1 MFSVSLAK
9 KLFSSQH
16 SFRKQLFSV
25 FTFSVLGLA
34 LISAIASSW
43 FASNQM
49 REQIINEGFQVTAN
63 LASQSMLALLYASA
77 ENADEAA
84 SSALLFPS
92 VSFVQIIDSNSNV
105 LLTKGN
111 LNNEAYVTLP
121 KVYRDDKPKVLS
133 ESSQVWHFS
142 APVYSPTSDDSPLY
156 IDDASSREFLG
167 SVYVVVDKTA
177 LNKIQETIF
186 VTNIGIA
193 LIVTAII
200 LFLLSYVLTHVIKP
214 LNNLSQTMLKAKQG
228 DSQVKATLNGPK
240 EIIHIA
246 SVFNDMMEVLDEKQ
260 DALYKEKEK
269 AMITLNSIADGVIT
283 TDIEGKVLYLNPVAE
298 RLTGWRLSEINETL
312 LDDIFQVFDEKSHTK
327 EDNPILKC
335 LKYRQVIIS
344 EQHCMLRPKLGDE
357 IFVEDSVALTRDKS
371 NNITGTVMVFHDV
384 TETRNMAQKLTYQ
397 ATHDSLTGLI
407 NRADFERHLNAVLSQ
422 IDEDTEHAL
431 CYMDLDQFK
440 VINDTCGHMAGDQL
454 LQNISKLLANRVRK
468 SDDTLARVGGD
479 EFVLLL
485 ENCPLNKAEKI
496 ARSMCEAVQ
505 DYRFV
510 WNDNPFTIGI
520 SIGLVPINNSNHEFQ
535 DILSKADSSCYM
547 AKEKGRNR
555 VHTYFVDDKE
565 LMQRQGEMNVVSSIT
580 EAYENDL
587 FQLYYQPIVA
597 MNDLTETTQHYE
609 ILIRMLDKEGNI
621 LPPGFF
627 LPAAE
632 RYNLVHKVD
641 RWVIRASLN
650 WLARNPLQ
658 LENLQCCAINLSGMS
673 LNDEKLFDFIQLQLK
688 KTKVPS
694 EKICFE
700 ITETAAITNLSK
712 ATGLIAQ
719 LRKLGCKTALDDF
732 GSGMSSFAYL
742 KNFPI
747 DYLKIDGVFVKD
759 IISDPI
765 DNAMVKSIN
774 DIGHVL
780 GLKTIAEYVEDE
792 EILARL
798 KEIGVD
804 EAQGYH
810 IAKPQPLDQLSDANL
825 EERKKQKSK
834 VVKLISR

>member
-1 MFSVSLAK
+1 MSLVK
-9 KLFSSQH
+9 KIFSSQH

-25 FTFSVLGLA
+25 FTLSLLGLA

-63 LASQSMLALLYASA
+63 LASQSMLALLYGSS
-77 ENADEAA
+77 ENAEEAV

-92 VSFVQIIDSNSNV
+92 VSFVQILDSDSKP
-105 LLTKGN
+105 LITKGDI
-111 LNNEAYVTLP
+111 NNEPYAVLP
-121 KVYRDDKPKVLS
+121 KNYRSEKPRVLS
-133 ESSQVWHFS
+133 ESSLVWHFS
-142 APVYSPTSDDSPLY
+142 APVYSPVNDDSPLY
-156 IDDASSREFLG
+156 IEDSSTKEFIG

-186 VTNIGIA
+186 ITNIGIA
-193 LIVTAII
+193 LIVTTII
-200 LFLLSYVLTHVIKP
+200 IFFLSYVLTHVTRP
-214 LNNLSQTMLKAKQG
+214 LNNLSQTMLQAKKG
-228 DSQVKATLNGPK
+228 DAQVKAKLNGPK
-240 EIIHIA
+240 EIMHIA

-260 DALYKEKEK
+260 EALYKEKER

-283 TDIEGKVLYLNPVAE
+283 TDIDGKVLYLNPVAE
-298 RLTGWRLSEINETL
+298 RLTGWRLNEVNETR
-312 LDDIFQVFDEKSHTK
+312 LDDIFQMFDEKNHTR

-335 LKYRQVIIS
+335 LKFHQVINS

-357 IFVEDSVALTRDKS
+357 IYVEDSVALTRDKS

-384 TETRNMAQKLTYQ
+384 TETRNMAKKLTYQ

-407 NRADFERHLNAVLSQ
+407 NRADFERYLTAVLSEV
-422 IDEDTEHAL
+422 DEDTEHAL

-485 ENCPLNKAEKI
+485 ENCPLAKAEKI
-496 ARSMCEAVQ
+496 AKSMCEAVQ

-520 SIGLVPINNSNHEFQ
+520 SIGLVPINYSNHEFQ

-555 VHTYFVDDKE
+555 VHTYFVNDKE
-565 LMQRQGEMNVVSSIT
+565 LIQRQGEMNVVSSIT

-597 MNDLTETTQHYE
+597 MDDLTETTQHYE

-632 RYNLVHKVD
+632 RYNLVNKVD
-641 RWVIRASLN
+641 RWVIRAALN
-650 WLARNPLQ
+650 WLARNPIQ
-658 LENLQCCAINLSGMS
+658 LKNLKCCAINLSGMS

-712 ATGLIAQ
+712 ATGLIDQ
-719 LRKLGCKTALDDF
+719 LRKLGCKSALDDF

-792 EILARL
+792 EILERL

-810 IAKPQPLDQLSDANL
+810 IAKPQPLDQLSDVNID
-825 EERKKQKSK
+825 ERKREKNK
-834 VVKLISR
+834 VVKLISG

>member
-1 MFSVSLAK
+1 MSLANK
-9 KLFSSQH
+9 IFSSQY
-16 SFRKQLFSV
+16 SFRRQLFFV

-34 LISAIASSW
+34 LISAVASSW

-63 LASQSMLALLYASA
+63 LASQSMLALLYGSA
-77 ENADEAA
+77 ENAEDAT

-92 VSFVQIIDSNSNV
+92 VIFVQILDSDSNV
-105 LLTKGN
+105 LLTKGSI
-111 LNNEAYVTLP
+111 NNEPYAVLP
-121 KVYRDDKPKVLS
+121 KKYSDEKPKVLS
-133 ESSQVWHFS
+133 ESPLVWHFS
-142 APVYSPTSDDSPLY
+142 APVYSPVSDVSPLY
-156 IDDASSREFLG
+156 VDTASSKEFLG
-167 SVYVVVDKTA
+167 SVYVVVDKAA

-186 VTNIGIA
+186 ITNIGIA
-193 LIVTAII
+193 LIITAII
-200 LFLLSYVLTHVIKP
+200 LFLLSYVLKHVTRP
-214 LNNLSQTMLKAKQG
+214 LNNLSQTMQKAKKG
-228 DSQVKATLNGPK
+228 DAQVKAKLNGPK
-240 EIIHIA
+240 EIVHIA

-260 DALYKEKEK
+260 EALYKEKER
-269 AMITLNSIADGVIT
+269 ALITLNSIADGVIT

-298 RLTGWRLSEINETL
+298 RLTGWHLNEINETN
-312 LDDIFQVFDEKSHTK
+312 LDDIFQVFDEKNHTR
-327 EDNPILKC
+327 EENPILKC
-335 LKYRQVIIS
+335 LKFRQLIIS
-344 EQHCMLRPKLGDE
+344 EQHCMLRPKFGDE
-357 IFVEDSVALTRDKS
+357 IYVENSVALTRDKS

-384 TETRNMAQKLTYQ
+384 TETRNMAKKLTYQ
-397 ATHDSLTGLI
+397 ATHDSLTGLT
-407 NRADFERHLNAVLSQ
+407 NRADFERHLSSVLSQ
-422 IDEDTEHAL
+422 VDEGTEHAL

-454 LQNISKLLANRVRK
+454 LQNISKLLAIRVRK

-485 ENCPLNKAEKI
+485 ENCPLAKAEKI
-496 ARSMCEAVQ
+496 AKSMCEAVQ

-510 WNDNPFTIGI
+510 WNENPFTIGI
-520 SIGLVPINNSNHEFQ
+520 SIGLVPINNSNNEFQ
-535 DILSKADSSCYM
+535 DILSKADSACYM

-555 VHTYFVDDKE
+555 VHTYLVDDKE
-565 LMQRQGEMNVVSSIT
+565 LIQRQGEMNVVSSIT

-597 MNDLTETTQHYE
+597 MDDLTQTTQHYE
-609 ILIRMLDKEGNI
+609 ILIRMLDKAGNV

-632 RYNLVHKVD
+632 RYNLIHKVD
-641 RWVIRASLN
+641 RWVIRAALN

-658 LENLQCCAINLSGMS
+658 LDNLKCCAINLSGMS
-673 LNDEKLFDFIQLQLK
+673 LNDEKLFDFIQLQFK

-719 LRKLGCKTALDDF
+719 LRTLGCKTALDDF

-747 DYLKIDGVFVKD
+747 DYLKIDGIFVKD

-780 GLKTIAEYVEDE
+780 GLTTIAEYVEDE
-792 EILARL
+792 EILLRL
-798 KEIGVD
+798 KELGVD

-810 IAKPQPLDQLSDANL
+810 IAKPQPLDQLSDVNMQ
-825 EERKKQKSK
+825 ERKKEKSK
-834 VVKLISR
+834 VIKLISR

>member
-1 MFSVSLAK
+1 MSLVK
-9 KLFSSQH
+9 KIFSSQH

-25 FTFSVLGLA
+25 FTLSVLGLA
-34 LISAIASSW
+34 LISAVASSW

-63 LASQSMLALLYASA
+63 LASQSMLALLYGSS
-77 ENADEAA
+77 ENAEDAA
-84 SSALLFPS
+84 SSALLFPT
-92 VSFVQIIDSNSNV
+92 VSFVQILDSEGKP
-105 LLTKGN
+105 LLTKGDIKD
-111 LNNEAYVTLP
+111 EQYAVLP
-121 KVYRDDKPKVLS
+121 KTYRNEKPGVIS
-133 ESSQVWHFS
+133 ESPNVWHFS
-142 APVYSPTSDDSPLY
+142 APVYSPVNDDSPLY
-156 IDDASSREFLG
+156 IDEASTKEFIG
-167 SVYVVVDKTA
+167 SVYVVVDKEA

-186 VTNIGIA
+186 LTNIGIA
-193 LIVTAII
+193 LIVTTFI
-200 LFLLSYVLTHVIKP
+200 LFLLSYVLTHVTRP
-214 LNNLSQTMLKAKQG
+214 LNSLSQTMLKAKQG
-228 DSQVKATLNGPK
+228 DAQVKAKLNGPK
-240 EIIHIA
+240 EIVHIA

-260 DALYKEKEK
+260 EALFKEKER

-283 TDIEGKVLYLNPVAE
+283 TDIDGKVLYLNPVAE
-298 RLTGWRLSEINETL
+298 RLTGWRLNEVNETR
-312 LDDIFQVFDEKSHTK
+312 LDDIFQMFDEKNHTR

-335 LKYRQVIIS
+335 LKFHQVINS
-344 EQHCMLRPKLGDE
+344 EQHCMLRPKIGDE
-357 IFVEDSVALTRDKS
+357 IFVEDSVALTRDTS
-371 NNITGTVMVFHDV
+371 NRITGTVMVFHDV
-384 TETRNMAQKLTYQ
+384 TETRNMAKKLTYQ

-407 NRADFERHLNAVLSQ
+407 NRADFERYLTAVLSQ
-422 IDEDTEHAL
+422 VDEDTEHAL

-485 ENCPLNKAEKI
+485 ENCPLDKAEKI

-520 SIGLVPINNSNHEFQ
+520 SIGLVPINYSNHEFQ

-555 VHTYFVDDKE
+555 VHTYLVDDKE
-565 LMQRQGEMNVVSSIT
+565 LIQRQGEMNVVSSIT

-597 MNDLTETTQHYE
+597 MDDLTETSQHYE

-632 RYNLVHKVD
+632 RYNLVNKVD
-641 RWVIRASLN
+641 RWVIRAALN
-650 WLARNPLQ
+650 WLARNPIQ
-658 LENLQCCAINLSGMS
+658 LKNLKCCAINLSGMS

-712 ATGLIAQ
+712 ATGLISQ
-719 LRKLGCKTALDDF
+719 LRKLGCKSALDDF

-792 EILARL
+792 EILLRL
-798 KEIGVD
+798 KELGVD

-810 IAKPQPLDQLSDANL
+810 ISKPQPLDQLSDANID
-825 EERKKQKSK
+825 ERKREENK
-834 VVKLISR
+834 VVKLISG

>member
-1 MFSVSLAK
+1 MSLIK
-9 KLFSSQH
+9 EIFSSQY
-16 SFRKQLFSV
+16 SLRQQLFSV
-25 FTFSVLGLA
+25 FTLSVLGLA
-34 LISAIASSW
+34 LISAVASSW

-63 LASQSMLALLYASA
+63 LASQSMLALLYGSS
-77 ENADEAA
+77 ENAEEAV

-92 VSFVQIIDSNSNV
+92 VSFVQVLDSDFKPLIAKGDIKNEPYAV
-105 LLTKGN
+105 LPTEYK
-111 LNNEAYVTLP
+111 NE
-121 KVYRDDKPKVLS
+121 KPLVLS
-133 ESSQVWHFS
+133 ESPLVWHFS
-142 APVYSPTSDDSPLY
+142 APVYSPVNDDSPLY
-156 IDDASSREFLG
+156 IDDSSTKEFIG
-167 SVYVVVDKTA
+167 SVYVVVDKIA
-177 LNKIQETIF
+177 LNKIQKTIF
-186 VTNIGIA
+186 ITNIGIA
-193 LIVTAII
+193 LIITAII
-200 LFLLSYVLTHVIKP
+200 LFLLSYVLKHVTRP
-214 LNNLSQTMLKAKQG
+214 LNNLSQTMQQAKKG
-228 DSQVKATLNGPK
+228 DAQVKAKLEGPE
-240 EIIHIA
+240 EIVHIA
-246 SVFNDMMEVLDEKQ
+246 SVFNDMMEVLDEKKE
-260 DALYKEKEK
+260 ALFKEKER
-269 AMITLNSIADGVIT
+269 ALITLNSIADGVIT

-298 RLTGWRLSEINETL
+298 RLTGWRLNEINETS
-312 LDDIFQVFDEKSHTK
+312 LDDIFQMFDEKNHTRD
-327 EDNPILKC
+327 DNPILKC
-335 LKYRQVIIS
+335 LEFHQVINS
-344 EQHCMLRPKLGDE
+344 EQHCMFRPKIGDE
-357 IFVEDSVALTRDKS
+357 IFVEDSVALTRDKR

-384 TETRNMAQKLTYQ
+384 TETRNMAKKLSYQ

-407 NRADFERHLNAVLSQ
+407 NRADFERYLTAVLSEV
-422 IDEDTEHAL
+422 DEDTEHAL

-468 SDDTLARVGGD
+468 SDDTLARLGGD

-485 ENCPLNKAEKI
+485 ENCPLEKAEKI
-496 ARSMCEAVQ
+496 AKSMCEAVQ

-510 WNDNPFTIGI
+510 WNDNPFSIGI
-520 SIGLVPINNSNHEFQ
+520 SIGLVPINYSNHEYQ

-555 VHTYFVDDKE
+555 VHTYLVNDKE
-565 LMQRQGEMNVVSSIT
+565 LIQRQGEMNVVSSIT

-587 FQLYYQPIVA
+587 FQLYYQPIVS
-597 MNDLTETTQHYE
+597 MDDLTETTQHYE

-632 RYNLVHKVD
+632 RYNLIHKVD

-650 WLARNPLQ
+650 WLARNPVQ
-658 LENLQCCAINLSGMS
+658 LENLKCCAINLSGMS
-673 LNDEKLFDFIQLQLK
+673 LNDEKLFDFIQLQFD

-700 ITETAAITNLSK
+700 ITETAAVTNLSK
-712 ATGLIAQ
+712 ATGLINQ
-719 LRKLGCKTALDDF
+719 LRKLGCKSALDDF

-792 EILARL
+792 EILVRL
-798 KEIGVD
+798 KELGVD

-810 IAKPQPLDQLSDANL
+810 IAKPQSLDHLSDANIEL
-825 EERKKQKSK
+825 RKKETDKSK